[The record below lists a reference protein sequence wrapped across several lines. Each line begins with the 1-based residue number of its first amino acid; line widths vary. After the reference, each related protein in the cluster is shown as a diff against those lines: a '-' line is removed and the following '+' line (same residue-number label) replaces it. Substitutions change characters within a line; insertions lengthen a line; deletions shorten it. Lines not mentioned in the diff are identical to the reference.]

1 MSKTNRGA
9 VLLVL
14 VAVLIAMGGISL
26 LKGGFFIGKHE
37 GDTIHLV
44 DIVMRM
50 SMGQKPH
57 SDFMTPIG
65 FLAFAPMSMFV
76 ACGSGI
82 GHAIIQSQI
91 FVAIAL
97 LPAIWWVSVSRLPK
111 RLAMGLGVVVL
122 VMILALVHG
131 EANSAVSISM
141 HYNRWAWALAY
152 LAIMGSILP
161 PIYGQSRIAD
171 GAIIGG
177 AMAALVLIKVTYFV
191 AFALPVVLALIVTRQ
206 IMTFVYAVIAGLFVA
221 GAVTAFYGVDFWF
234 AYLADL
240 QAVASSETRAAP
252 GLPLD
257 QILIAPAYMGIT
269 AMGVAGVTLLRQA
282 GAKAGGLV
290 LLTLLPGFVYVTY
303 QNYGNDPQWLLLF
316 AILVLA
322 LRPETDRRAPS
333 GLELRGA
340 LGILAVIALT
350 FGAPSFLNMAYSP
363 FRHNAV
369 DTTDYI
375 PMFFETEGALS
386 DLYAFAPRIV
396 QVTEKRGL
404 DGAGEY
410 FHEWN
415 ELADRGEPTEFM
427 GMTFDDC
434 TLDGGMAAYSESI
447 GAELTAVN
455 GQPVFVADI
464 FNALWLYQDFAPV
477 TGAAPWN
484 YGDLSG
490 FENASHLLVP
500 TCPMSAQVHGAIL
513 DAITDAEAS
522 LTEIDRTEMYILYEI
537 G

>member
-76 ACGSGI
+76 AWGSGI

-111 RLAMGLGVVVL
+111 RLAMGFGVVVL

-269 AMGVAGVTLLRQA
+269 AMGVAGVILLRQA
-282 GAKAGGLV
+282 GAKAGGLCTEALV
-290 LLTLLPGFVYVTY
+290 MFDRSLARRIDNRLKQSGQQASKARYLAAPLLGMLESGEWESGAANANLMARRLAEGIASRSPFALAHPVEANAVFVRMSAKAHQALNAAGWACYRFDDGSVRFVCSWATTESAVDELLA
-303 QNYGNDPQWLLLF
+303 
-316 AILVLA
+316 AI
-322 LRPETDRRAPS
+322 
-333 GLELRGA
+333 
-340 LGILAVIALT
+340 IAL
-350 FGAPSFLNMAYSP
+350 N
-363 FRHNAV
+363 
-369 DTTDYI
+369 
-375 PMFFETEGALS
+375 
-386 DLYAFAPRIV
+386 
-396 QVTEKRGL
+396 
-404 DGAGEY
+404 
-410 FHEWN
+410 
-415 ELADRGEPTEFM
+415 
-427 GMTFDDC
+427 
-434 TLDGGMAAYSESI
+434 
-447 GAELTAVN
+447 
-455 GQPVFVADI
+455 
-464 FNALWLYQDFAPV
+464 
-477 TGAAPWN
+477 
-484 YGDLSG
+484 
-490 FENASHLLVP
+490 
-500 TCPMSAQVHGAIL
+500 
-513 DAITDAEAS
+513 
-522 LTEIDRTEMYILYEI
+522 
-537 G
+537 